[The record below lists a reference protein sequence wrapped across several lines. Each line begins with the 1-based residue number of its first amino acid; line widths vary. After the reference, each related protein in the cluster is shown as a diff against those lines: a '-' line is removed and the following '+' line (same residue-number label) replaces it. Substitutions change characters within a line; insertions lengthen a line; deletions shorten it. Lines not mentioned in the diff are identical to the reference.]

1 MPQKSSGA
9 AVYMQRGAGRD
20 FYHGDRYIGID
31 KTILGLP
38 RLHLLDGD
46 CRLDDEL
53 FLFAGITGRRFW
65 PRSNLELRVAEPDGR
80 LVQDDFSHEQ
90 CLVLS
95 QNGQHILLS
104 GCAHSGILNI
114 LDRYRE
120 LFGDDPDVVISG
132 FHMKKA
138 DPYTD
143 AEWQTIEETGRALQG
158 YRRTRFFT
166 GHCHGWTGG
175 GGALH
180 QPAGLRRSGCRK
192 FWGNGC
198 GRCTAARPWTCD
210 AKTRQSLRLCRAF
223 VVKTQKNQKEAN
235 FLLLFE
241 QSMLQWNKN
250 NICYKNVKRRA
261 LCRVPN
267 KWTSRISCAPPL
279 R

>member
-1 MPQKSSGA
+1 MRIVTLIENTPGAPGCAHEHGLSLYIETGHHTLLLDTGATGAFADNAAALGLDLSRVDTVVLSHGHYDHAGGLLRLAELAPGA

-31 KTILGLP
+31 KAILGLP

-65 PRSNLELRVAEPDGR
+65 PRSNLELRVAEPDGH

-158 YRRTRFFT
+158 YRHTRFFT
-166 GHCHGWTGG
+166 GHCTGRPAQERLQEILG
-175 GGALH
+175 DRLRPLHSGEALD
-180 QPAGLRRSGCRK
+180 L
-192 FWGNGC
+192 
-198 GRCTAARPWTCD
+198 
-210 AKTRQSLRLCRAF
+210 
-223 VVKTQKNQKEAN
+223 
-235 FLLLFE
+235 
-241 QSMLQWNKN
+241 
-250 NICYKNVKRRA
+250 
-261 LCRVPN
+261 
-267 KWTSRISCAPPL
+267 
-279 R
+279 